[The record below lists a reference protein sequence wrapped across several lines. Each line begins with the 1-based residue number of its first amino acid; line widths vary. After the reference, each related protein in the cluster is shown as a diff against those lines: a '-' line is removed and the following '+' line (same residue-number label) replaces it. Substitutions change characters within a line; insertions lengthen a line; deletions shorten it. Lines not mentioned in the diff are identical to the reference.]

1 MSETPPVHTTIERMT
16 VAIVGLGSIG
26 GGITGSLCA
35 AGRHDVVVCSRRPLE
50 RLTLDRPEGTV
61 DVPLRTVTDP
71 AQAEPVD
78 WVLLCT
84 KAHETPSTAPWLA
97 QLCTAATRVAVLQ
110 NGIDHV
116 DRVKPLVGDATVVA
130 VLVYYNG
137 ERLAADHVR
146 LRHAGDHDLI
156 VPDEAPG
163 RAFARLLDGAPLRVV
178 LSADFTTLKW
188 RKLLINAIANPITA
202 LTVRRQEVL
211 RRDGVRALCLSILDE
226 AVAVA
231 RADGALLAEDEA
243 ARTISTLLTYAPELG
258 TSMYFDRL
266 AGRPLE
272 VEALTGAIVAA
283 GEKYGVATP
292 VNRAL
297 LTLLRAISDAASTRP
312 LRKSGCHS
320 VARRCGTRQSLFSE
334 APR

>member
-1 MSETPPVHTTIERMT
+1 VS
-16 VAIVGLGSIG
+16 G
-26 GGITGSLCA
+26 
-35 AGRHDVVVCSRRPLE
+35 
-50 RLTLDRPEGTV
+50 
-61 DVPLRTVTDP
+61 
-71 AQAEPVD
+71 
-78 WVLLCT
+78 
-84 KAHETPSTAPWLA
+84 
-97 QLCTAATRVAVLQ
+97 

-116 DRVKPLVGDATVVA
+116 DRVKPLVGNATVVA

-137 ERLAADHVR
+137 ERLAADRVR
-146 LRHAGDHDLI
+146 LRHAGDHNL
-156 VPDEAPG
+156 VLPDEAPG
-163 RAFARLLDGAPLRVV
+163 RAFTRLLDGAPLRVV

-211 RRDGVRALCLSILDE
+211 RRDDVRALCLSILDE

-231 RADGALLAEDEA
+231 GGALLAEDEA
-243 ARTISTLLTYAPELG
+243 ARTLSTLLTFSPEFG

-297 LTLLRAISDAASTRP
+297 LTLLRAISDTASPARP
-312 LRKSGCHS
+312 
-320 VARRCGTRQSLFSE
+320 
-334 APR
+334 